1 MTFYGSSALS
11 PFFGGRGVDRDGR
24 GRKVGKKQRAVA
36 EGQEA

>member
-1 MTFYGSSALS
+1 MTFYGSSPL
-11 PFFGGRGVDRDGR
+11 GGRGVDRDGR